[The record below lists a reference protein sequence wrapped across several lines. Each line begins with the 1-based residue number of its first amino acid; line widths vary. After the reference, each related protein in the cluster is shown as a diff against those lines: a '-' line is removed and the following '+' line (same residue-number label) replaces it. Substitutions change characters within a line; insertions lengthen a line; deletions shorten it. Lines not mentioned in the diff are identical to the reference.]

1 MNPTLHERDQ
11 DIFDALQTRDSSE
24 LRRLANLSKG
34 DGEDEQA
41 DLLLDA
47 AKRIDREDWSYDES
61 IGN

>member
-1 MNPTLHERDQ
+1 MSISTTDRDQ
-11 DIFDALQTRDSSE
+11 DIFNALHTRDSEE
-24 LRRLANLSKG
+24 LRRLASLCKG

-47 AKRIDREDWSYDES
+47 AKRVDREDWSYDES